1 METGG
6 AQRSPSA
13 GEAQRELAFVH
24 GGTGKASS
32 PRRGRSLQLATQS
45 CLTLDGRQR
54 PVTASPTHSPCASP
68 RRRLAQLAALQ
79 ARSPR
84 LGGRESAD
92 PDAWRMGLL
101 PRMPQVPTFDV
112 RVGRQGASGANPN
125 ESVEVGGSRAP
136 QQGQQAA
143 PGTVLGR
150 YNVHSRQR
158 QPQQPRRHSPQGAAA
173 CPYTP
178 RRRRLHAPGRLHA
191 LVRPEEERAKAGR
204 LDQARA
210 WADRLTAKPNRA
222 PRTQGG
228 AVATTVEPRET
239 VPRAL
244 MSSEEGVGDG
254 RRREARGKSERR
266 HQRLG
271 AAAATKYKH
280 RRPWTAPAKGSK
292 EASSRLGLRLGPG
305 TPRGAQPA
313 APQPAAQLPEWAL
326 VMVPS
331 GKLQGT
337 PRRGGGKPSPRGGH
351 VRRGRPHRE
360 EQGHGPEL
368 SAPVMLAL
376 APRALPPDADPPPDA
391 AQTPPSDDGKA
402 TEVTEVKEEAE
413 GEQQGAGVKGGGSRS
428 AGGGIDP
435 PSPPLGALQD
445 ALRAVGRTMATPE
458 SPAALS
464 ARETAAAPAAPTAVR
479 IPTFADWHRD

>member
-1 METGG
+1 MCI
-6 AQRSPSA
+6 RDS
-13 GEAQRELAFVH
+13 
-24 GGTGKASS
+24 
-32 PRRGRSLQLATQS
+32 
-45 CLTLDGRQR
+45 
-54 PVTASPTHSPCASP
+54 
-68 RRRLAQLAALQ
+68 
-79 ARSPR
+79 
-84 LGGRESAD
+84 
-92 PDAWRMGLL
+92 
-101 PRMPQVPTFDV
+101 
-112 RVGRQGASGANPN
+112 PN
-125 ESVEVGGSRAP
+125 EYVEVGGSRAP

-178 RRRRLHAPGRLHA
+178 GRRRLHAPGR
-191 LVRPEEERAKAGR
+191 
-204 LDQARA
+204 
-210 WADRLTAKPNRA
+210 
-222 PRTQGG
+222 
-228 AVATTVEPRET
+228 

-337 PRRGGGKPSPRGGH
+337 PRRGGGKPLPRGGH

-368 SAPVMLAL
+368 SA
-376 APRALPPDADPPPDA
+376 
-391 AQTPPSDDGKA
+391 
-402 TEVTEVKEEAE
+402 
-413 GEQQGAGVKGGGSRS
+413 
-428 AGGGIDP
+428 
-435 PSPPLGALQD
+435 
-445 ALRAVGRTMATPE
+445 
-458 SPAALS
+458 LS
-464 ARETAAAPAAPTAVR
+464 L
-479 IPTFADWHRD
+479 IHI

>member
-1 METGG
+1 MHVPHAPLAVCSPRSPRANVYAEVEGGPAISSAGLRVEAGG

-24 GGTGKASS
+24 GGTGKATS
-32 PRRGRSLQLATQS
+32 PRRGRSLQLATQLFAS
-45 CLTLDGRQR
+45 CLTLEGRQR

-112 RVGRQGASGANPN
+112 RVGRQGASRANPN
-125 ESVEVGGSRAP
+125 EYVEVGGSRAP

-178 RRRRLHAPGRLHA
+178 GRRRLHAPGRL
-191 LVRPEEERAKAGR
+191 P
-204 LDQARA
+204 
-210 WADRLTAKPNRA
+210 
-222 PRTQGG
+222 
-228 AVATTVEPRET
+228 
-239 VPRAL
+239 
-244 MSSEEGVGDG
+244 
-254 RRREARGKSERR
+254 REARGKSERR

-280 RRPWTAPAKGSK
+280 RRPWSAPAKGSK

-376 APRALPPDADPPPDA
+376 
-391 AQTPPSDDGKA
+391 
-402 TEVTEVKEEAE
+402 
-413 GEQQGAGVKGGGSRS
+413 RS
-428 AGGGIDP
+428 
-435 PSPPLGALQD
+435 
-445 ALRAVGRTMATPE
+445 VG
-458 SPAALS
+458 
-464 ARETAAAPAAPTAVR
+464 ETA
-479 IPTFADWHRD
+479 